1 MNNIDIDLIDFIDL
15 INSTLSNDFVQKWRH
30 KYSERVI
37 KHFQVKIL
45 NCMSKQKPLKVD
57 TLYLYLTKKC
67 KYSPEQVLNFFDTIE
82 IDLYRPLIY
91 GRLTKA

>member
-30 KYSERVI
+30 KYSERFI

>member
-1 MNNIDIDLIDFIDL
+1 MSNIDIDLIDFIDL

-30 KYSERVI
+30 KYSERFI

-67 KYSPEQVLNFFDTIE
+67 KYSPEQVINFFDTVE